1 LDLKDKV
8 KIANMDLSDLLD
20 VNFDLNV
27 HFKIFFGRWSGNT
40 ELLASCR
47 SISKE
52 HVYREDDIRRIIINA
67 LWKKLRET
75 HGLRVVK

>member
-1 LDLKDKV
+1 
-8 KIANMDLSDLLD
+8 MDLRDLLD
-20 VNFDLNV
+20 VHFDLDV
-27 HFKIFFGRWSGNT
+27 YFKNFFALWSGNK

-52 HVYREDDIRRIIINA
+52 HVYREDDIIRVIITA

-75 HGLRVVK
+75 HVLRVVK